1 MQCTTTDIAVAT
13 LVGHSSIRGS
23 ADLVL
28 GDEKGLQACLFG
40 RRISLCVFPLSGT
53 RSALATMS
61 SESQLLIPLHVSY
74 IKALGDVRGAIVY
87 GAFSNEH
94 GHAVE

>member
-1 MQCTTTDIAVAT
+1 MRKDFKLAF
-13 LVGHSSIRGS
+13 
-23 ADLVL
+23 L
-28 GDEKGLQACLFG
+28 GGILAFA
-40 RRISLCVFPLSGT
+40 FPPLSGT